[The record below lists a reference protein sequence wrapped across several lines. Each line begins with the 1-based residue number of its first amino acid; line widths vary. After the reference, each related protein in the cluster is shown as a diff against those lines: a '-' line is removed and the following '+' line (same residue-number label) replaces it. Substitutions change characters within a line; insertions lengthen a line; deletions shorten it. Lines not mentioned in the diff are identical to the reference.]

1 VFWTVLLVASMFM
14 ERPFCKY
21 LCPLGAGLAIP
32 SRWRLFGLWRKSDCT
47 TCKACAV
54 GCGSLA
60 IDEQGRIDPTE
71 CMQCLDCM
79 ILYYDDHACP
89 PLSLERKRREK
100 AGQPL
105 TPIGRDGH
113 FIPLKLVE

>member
-1 VFWTVLLVASMFM
+1 MARISTA
-14 ERPFCKY
+14 
-21 LCPLGAGLAIP
+21 LALP
-32 SRWRLFGLWRKSDCT
+32 SRFRLFGLRRKAECT

-54 GCGSLA
+54 GCGAQA
-60 IDEQGRIDPTE
+60 IDAKGRIDPTE

-79 ILYYDDHACP
+79 VLYHDDHACP
-89 PLSLERKRREK
+89 PLSAERKRRAK

-113 FIPLKLVE
+113 FIPITLVE